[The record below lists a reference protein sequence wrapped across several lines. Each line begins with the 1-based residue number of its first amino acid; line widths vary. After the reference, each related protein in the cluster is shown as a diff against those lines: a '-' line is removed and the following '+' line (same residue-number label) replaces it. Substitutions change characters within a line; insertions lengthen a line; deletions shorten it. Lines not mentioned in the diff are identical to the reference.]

1 MTGQR
6 TRPDEPIDAG
16 GVRIGV
22 VVARF
27 HLDITEAL
35 LDGAL
40 RCLKEHGAP
49 DPRVEWVPGA
59 FELPIA
65 ARAMAIDGADAIIV
79 LACVIRG
86 GTPHFDYV
94 CAETARGV
102 MDVMLET
109 DVPIA
114 FGVLTTD
121 DHEQARA
128 RAGGS
133 DGNKGYDAALT
144 GIEMALLMERIAG
157 PQPVD

>member
-1 MTGQR
+1 MA
-6 TRPDEPIDAG
+6 I
-16 GVRIGV
+16 

-40 RCLKEHGAP
+40 RCLREHGAP
-49 DPRVEWVPGA
+49 DPRVEWVPGS

-65 ARAMAIDGADAIIV
+65 ARALAIEGADAVIA
-79 LACVIRG
+79 LGCVIRG

-94 CAETARGV
+94 CNETARGI

-109 DVPIA
+109 DVPVS

-121 DHEQARA
+121 DHDQARA
-128 RAGGS
+128 RAGGAE
-133 DGNKGYDAALT
+133 GNKGYDAASSA
-144 GIEMALLMERIAG
+144 IEMASLMKRIASYEDVG
-157 PQPVD
+157 